1 MKEKKIRTLTILND
15 KASWFLHS
23 EINLMPDSK
32 DYKRLIYN
40 HGCIIQWMCVS
51 VYTEV
56 WRDLCYKKD
65 ELSLPEW

>member
-1 MKEKKIRTLTILND
+1 MKEKKIRTLKILND
-15 KASWFLHS
+15 KTSWFLHC

-40 HGCIIQWMCVS
+40 HGCIIQRRCVS

-56 WRDLCYKKD
+56 WRDLCYKKG
-65 ELSLPEW
+65 ELSFPE

>member
-1 MKEKKIRTLTILND
+1 MKEKKIRTLKILND
-15 KASWFLHS
+15 KTSWVLHC

-40 HGCIIQWMCVS
+40 HCCIIQRMRVS

-56 WRDLCYKKD
+56 WSDLCCKKG
-65 ELSLPEW
+65 ELSLSE